1 MEDIRLR
8 LKEILKNQSIN
19 ASEFAKKINVQ
30 RSSISHILN
39 GRNKPSLEIVTK
51 IFKEFPEIDVEWLIF
66 GKDKQNPSPIS
77 NKNNDNSLVI
87 KASSGELIGDEGSNI
102 LKIVLN
108 DGYRYEEILAENPN

>member
-8 LKEILKNQSIN
+8 LKEILNNQSIN

-30 RSSISHILN
+30 RSSISQILN

-51 IFKEFPEIDVEWLIF
+51 ICKEFPEIDVEWLIF

-77 NKNNDNSLVI
+77 KENNDNS
-87 KASSGELIGDEGSNI
+87 KNNI
-102 LKIVLN
+102 NSEVEKIILLLK
-108 DGYRYEEILAENPN
+108 DGTFKEFKN